1 MEKTQKKSTKFVKI
15 DLPKKNHLKSSQFN
29 LIHQNQ
35 MHKQENEFLTREKN
49 KYEMKSLT
57 IQTVIFLFS

>member
-1 MEKTQKKSTKFVKI
+1 
-15 DLPKKNHLKSSQFN
+15 
-29 LIHQNQ
+29 